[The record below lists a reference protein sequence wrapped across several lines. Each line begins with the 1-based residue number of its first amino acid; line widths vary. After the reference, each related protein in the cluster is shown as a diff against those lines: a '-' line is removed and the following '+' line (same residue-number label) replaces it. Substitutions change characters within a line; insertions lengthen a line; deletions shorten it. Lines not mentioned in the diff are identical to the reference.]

1 MVRAEGPG
9 AGFQPSAVA
18 GASEPCLP
26 VPAAAAEQSRLEPGG
41 FAPSAER
48 RRPGRDRL
56 RCAARRCSRQAPR
69 PPEKA
74 ALGRAPAPS
83 AAPAPGRARRTPPRG
98 RDGSPGFLSCAGPA
112 WGSLCVH
119 LCPPTLRPR
128 AVWAS
133 QPEAWQGLLPAAWLG
148 NSRCCHGTR
157 HLLRGV
163 ASRCTPRGAPHPL
176 LHCPAGRA

>member
-1 MVRAEGPG
+1 MRAEGPG
-9 AGFQPSAVA
+9 AGFQPSAVH

-26 VPAAAAEQSRLEPGG
+26 APAASAERGGLEPGG

-56 RCAARRCSRQAPR
+56 RCAALL
-69 PPEKA
+69 PPGTE
-74 ALGRAPAPS
+74 
-83 AAPAPGRARRTPPRG
+83 APGE
-98 RDGSPGFLSCAGPA
+98 GSAGPSSRPLGCTRSSA
-112 WGSLCVH
+112 SAQDTAPGKEWIPGVPELRRPSLGVA
-119 LCPPTLRPR
+119 LRPSLLPPPPRPR

-157 HLLRGV
+157 HLLRGA

-176 LHCPAGRA
+176 LHRPAGCP